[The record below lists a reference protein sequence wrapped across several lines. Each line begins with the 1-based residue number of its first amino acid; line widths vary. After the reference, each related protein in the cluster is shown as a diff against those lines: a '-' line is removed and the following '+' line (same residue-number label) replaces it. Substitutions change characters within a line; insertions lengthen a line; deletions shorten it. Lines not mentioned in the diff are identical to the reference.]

1 MNHKQKKGKGM
12 TLEQNICELRK
23 IYGLSQEQVADAM
36 DINRSTLVAVEKGD
50 RDLNSE
56 ELGKLADYLGI
67 DITELVAQEV
77 PDYEKYEQMILEVVD
92 EYVKQTEGKS
102 LPKTFLAKLLYL
114 TDFSWFYDELKPMSG
129 MKYRKIEYGPVPDQF
144 FRVYEEMAE
153 AGKLSIEES
162 SKGAYWTTLTRAGQA
177 NRRSKLTAEERQR
190 IGEVVKKWKDSNTR
204 EIVAFTHSQL
214 PYQGS
219 RLEQFI
225 PYELITQEEPEH
237 VY

>member
-1 MNHKQKKGKGM
+1 M
-12 TLEQNICELRK
+12 TVEQNIRELRK
-23 IYGLSQEQVADAM
+23 IYGLSQEQVAEAIG
-36 DINRSTLVAVEKGD
+36 INRTTLVAVEKGD
-50 RDLNSE
+50 RELNSE

-67 DITELVAQEV
+67 DIAELVAQEV
-77 PDYEKYEQMILEVVD
+77 PDYEKYEQMIIEIVD
-92 EYVKQTEGKS
+92 IYCRETKKS

-114 TDFSWFYDELKPMSG
+114 TDFSWFYSELSPMSG

-153 AGKLSIEES
+153 SGKLSVEQS
-162 SKGAYWTTLTRAGQA
+162 DKGAYWTTLTRAGQA
-177 NRRSKLTAEERQR
+177 DRRSRLTDHEKDA
-190 IGEVVKKWKDSNTR
+190 ISKVVHKWKDSNTR

-214 PYQGS
+214 PYQVS

-225 PYELITQEEPEH
+225 PYELITQEEPEY

>member
-12 TLEQNICELRK
+12 TLEQNIRELRK

-190 IGEVVKKWKDSNTR
+190 IGEVVKKCW
-204 EIVAFTHSQL
+204 
-214 PYQGS
+214 
-219 RLEQFI
+219 LE
-225 PYELITQEEPEH
+225 
-237 VY
+237 

>member
-1 MNHKQKKGKGM
+1 M
-12 TLEQNICELRK
+12 TVEQNIRELRK
-23 IYGLSQEQVADAM
+23 IYGLSQEQVAEAIG
-36 DINRSTLVAVEKGD
+36 INRTTLVAVEKGD
-50 RDLNSE
+50 RELNSE

-67 DITELVAQEV
+67 DIAELVAQEI
-77 PDYEKYEQMILEVVD
+77 PDYEKYEQMIIEVVD
-92 EYVKQTEGKS
+92 RYYRETGKS

-114 TDFSWFYDELKPMSG
+114 TDFSWFYSELKPMSG

-153 AGKLSIEES
+153 SGKLSVEQS
-162 SKGAYWTTLTRAGQA
+162 DKGAYWTTLTRAGQA
-177 NRRSKLTAEERQR
+177 DRRTRLSEEEREA
-190 IGEVVKKWKDSNTR
+190 IGKVVHKWKDSNTR

-214 PYQGS
+214 PYQVS

>member
-1 MNHKQKKGKGM
+1 MKGIGM
-12 TLEQNICELRK
+12 TLEQNIRELRK
-23 IYGLSQEQVADAM
+23 IYGLSQEQVAGAM

-77 PDYEKYEQMILEVVD
+77 PDYEKYEQMIIEVIDV
-92 EYVKQTEGKS
+92 YSKLANKS

-129 MKYRKIEYGPVPDQF
+129 MKYRKINYGPVPDQF

-162 SKGAYWTTLTRAGQA
+162 PKGAYWTTLTRAGKA
-177 NRRSKLTAEERQR
+177 NRRSKLTPQEKQR
-190 IGEVVKKWKDSNTR
+190 ISKVVKKWKDSNTR

-225 PYELITQEEPEH
+225 PYELITQEESEH